1 MTTTSEPI
9 AWKNDCLEILDQ
21 TLLPGT
27 IHFLQLNLIE
37 QAFEAIQKL
46 RVRGAPMIGITAA
59 YGLYLGLRGLSF
71 GSSDALF
78 VALDEKIAY
87 LSRARPTAVN
97 LFWALQEVK
106 SKLTSELAAGTP
118 SSPEALQRRLL
129 ELAIDLHEDDRRRCD
144 AMADHGQEVVPHGA
158 RILTHCNTGA
168 LATGGIGTAFGVI
181 HRAQQLGKK
190 IHVYADETRPVL
202 QGARLTMWELARE
215 GISSQLICDN
225 MASTLMR
232 KGQVD
237 LVILGADRITTD
249 GSAAN
254 KIGTYG
260 VAVAAHY
267 HKIPFYVA
275 APISTFD
282 LDVHHG
288 DEIPIEERDP
298 EEIRRVFNQTLITL
312 PDARC
317 WNPAFDVT
325 PPELI
330 SGLITERGI
339 IRAPYEVNIAAIAVR
354 RA

>member
-1 MTTTSEPI
+1 MTTDSEPI

-27 IHFLQLNLIE
+27 MLYLQLTTIE

-59 YGLYLGLRGLSF
+59 YGLYLGMRGLSL
-71 GSSDALF
+71 GSTEAF
-78 VALDEKIAY
+78 FHALDEKIAY
-87 LSRARPTAVN
+87 LSKARPTAVN
-97 LFWALQEVK
+97 LFWAMRDVKTRLTREV
-106 SKLTSELAAGTP
+106 AAGAP
-118 SSPEALQRRLL
+118 APEALQHRLL

-144 AMADHGQEVVPHGA
+144 AMADYGQEVIPDGA

-168 LATGGIGTAFGVI
+168 LATGGIGTALGVI
-181 HRAQQLGKK
+181 HKAHLLGKN

-202 QGARLTMWELARE
+202 QGARLTMWELMRA
-215 GISSQLICDN
+215 GIPSQLICDN

-232 KGQVD
+232 KGKVD
-237 LVILGADRITTD
+237 LVIVGADRITTD

-260 VAVAAHY
+260 VAVAAQY
-267 HKIPFYVA
+267 HNVPFYVA

-282 LDVHHG
+282 LEVHHG

-312 PDARC
+312 PDAAC

-330 SGLITERGI
+330 AGLITEHGI
-339 IRAPYEVNIAAIAVR
+339 IRPPYTENILAIAR
-354 RA
+354 GA